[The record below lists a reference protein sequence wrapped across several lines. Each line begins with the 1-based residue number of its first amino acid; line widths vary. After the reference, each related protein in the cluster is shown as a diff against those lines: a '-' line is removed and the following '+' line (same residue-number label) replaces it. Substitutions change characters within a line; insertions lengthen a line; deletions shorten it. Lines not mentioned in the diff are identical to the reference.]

1 MTTLST
7 TQLIEAMRTVA
18 IAADTEQGRE
28 KLNAIA
34 NRMEMLVA
42 ANAGMDLQLN
52 SIRAALNIPV
62 NTSVQAGV
70 FAETSRLNDEVLSL
84 RSELSESVALAN
96 KLRRTAKEHQEE
108 NQQLR
113 TKLEIYDRAAR
124 EPAEYKVVDPFG
136 EITLRREKCEAEM
149 YRELKGWNVT
159 DLYTVPPLAVVPDE
173 VTEFTKPNSS
183 YEWRKG
189 YNACIAAMLQHGNP
203 VWSGIDW
210 AKGCGPA
217 PVIPEDWAL
226 VPVTA
231 DSEMMAAAIA
241 CGVTRGMDGALYV
254 KYDDIY
260 TAMVAAAPKF
270 DRKDGDA

>member
-7 TQLIEAMRTVA
+7 AQLIEAMRTVS

-70 FAETSRLNDEVLSL
+70 IAETTRLNEEVLSL
-84 RSELSESVALAN
+84 RSQLSESVALAN

-113 TKLEIYDRAAR
+113 TKLDAYDRAAK
-124 EPAEYKVVDPFG
+124 EPVAWTDKQELRDLEKDGCAYLFTVNP
-136 EITLRREKCEAEM
+136 ITPNADMRRVIPLFTA
-149 YRELKGWNVT
+149 
-159 DLYTVPPLAVVPDE
+159 PPLPVVPDE
-173 VTEFTKPNSS
+173 KRSERFDWSFGEWAEHLGGRHQGGDPANYYEFGSFIAVAEMLKQFGMVQQKAG
-183 YEWRKG
+183 W
-189 YNACIAAMLQHGNP
+189 NACRAAMIAA
-203 VWSGIDW
+203 
-210 AKGCGPA
+210 
-217 PVIPEDWAL
+217 E
-226 VPVTA
+226 
-231 DSEMMAAAIA
+231 
-241 CGVTRGMDGALYV
+241 
-254 KYDDIY
+254 
-260 TAMVAAAPKF
+260 
-270 DRKDGDA
+270 RKDGDA